1 MTVSAN
7 IAIFRLNFILNSSCM
22 VFALPHDIHIQL
34 WLIHLMFRAHLF
46 YMFVLVS
53 KLSEWNYMFI
63 ILSTVPIEMGWLM
76 KTWKRGKL
84 NESAKH
90 DCGFYYGHRDI
101 TMEPNLIK

>member
-1 MTVSAN
+1 MAYSLDVPC
-7 IAIFRLNFILNSSCM
+7 AIYFI
-22 VFALPHDIHIQL
+22 
-34 WLIHLMFRAHLF
+34 

-90 DCGFYYGHRDI
+90 DCCFYYGHRDI
-101 TMEPNLIK
+101 AMEPNFIK

>member
-1 MTVSAN
+1 
-7 IAIFRLNFILNSSCM
+7 
-22 VFALPHDIHIQL
+22 
-34 WLIHLMFRAHLF
+34 
-46 YMFVLVS
+46 MFVLVS

-63 ILSTVPIEMGWLM
+63 ILSNVPIEMGWLM

-101 TMEPNLIK
+101 AMEPNFIKYFSENFNCSNAQMLKCLNVPEISFFRPKINSMKSAIFC